1 MRAPRRI
8 LASLSSLA
16 VAAAVVAGPP
26 AAQAADIEEVVGDF
40 ENTTEVWNVN
50 LGPEFPGAKATFTRD
65 TADAVTG
72 ERSGLLSADFSGG
85 GNYVLLGR
93 PLNLDITGLSLQVR
107 SADVSRIGLRMTD
120 STGQV
125 HQQRLTLAPG
135 GGWQQLAVTDFAGGE
150 SNVHY
155 GGVNDGIWHGP
166 ARSIGLIIDR
176 GFVLPAD
183 KMADVRFDAVTVT
196 APPPVL
202 EIEQTAP
209 GNVFEDSQP
218 VEFGLTSRADTVSWT
233 VTDAWGD
240 QVASGDTAV
249 DVTAGLTVPVDTPGY
264 YAIAFTAV
272 QDGAVIG
279 STETDFA
286 VVEEFDPT
294 PSDERFMIAEHL
306 TRPDWGDPDYDLVG
320 IADKLGTQRVRED
333 AGWGSIEQRPGEYT
347 YTRYDPMVEALDDAG
362 MGWAPMFGYTNK
374 FYDGNATPYTDEG
387 RAGYAAYTV
396 DAIERYDLESVEI
409 YNEFNIAFGDRGDGP
424 ADSRA
429 DYYFPLLKTAYEA
442 VKAEHPDVTVVG
454 GVTSSIPFQWLEQL
468 FQLGGLEYMD
478 VLSVHPY
485 RFPSAPEGMEADL
498 ERLDALVRQYNDGE
512 SIPIWI
518 TEQSWPTNTGATGVS
533 EATSAAYLVRSHVVA
548 FANGVERYTWYN
560 MMNKGLNETDVEHR
574 YGLIRN
580 TNDPRGKW
588 TPKPGY
594 AAYAAMTRALDDA
607 AYDHEET
614 VADGIHSHV
623 FDRDGTPVRVLWS
636 DEPTTVSVQ
645 TAPDATVSVTDLMGD
660 SDTYRSRA
668 DRIHLTL
675 GSAPIYL
682 TGAIEGIAPD
692 DKVTLAPV
700 ADAVAA
706 GDDIALELTI
716 DNSVTPRA
724 PISGSLDIAGT
735 SVPVSV
741 RPGQVATIPV
751 TVPGT
756 DALGPRD
763 LVGTLRLSGAPA
775 ARLTTQ
781 VPVVE
786 PLTMT
791 ATHRLDAAGADVL
804 RVGVANASVDEVALD
819 GLAWTIGG
827 QTGTAQVPAT
837 IAGGATYE
845 VDIPLAGFPA
855 GRHARELRLTGPDVD
870 DVVSTGTVAVVAPD
884 AIGSFPERSITVDG
898 VLDDLAGVPSVD
910 FLADGVVAID
920 GHGGPDDLG
929 GQLWTTWDDENV
941 YLSARIDDDVHFQSE
956 TGTAVWF
963 GDGFQFGFA
972 AGLPGE
978 TRAWDELGM
987 SLTENGPE
995 LYRWLSA
1002 QGRPTGLIED
1012 ADLAITRDEAAKET
1026 VYELAV
1032 PWSELTPLEPDHR
1045 LLSFSIILNENDGQE
1060 RRGWIRYGDGIATTK
1075 DPARYSPFRLD
1086 PLP

>member
-1 MRAPRRI
+1 M
-8 LASLSSLA
+8 
-16 VAAAVVAGPP
+16 AAAAGLGPST
-26 AAQAADIEEVVGDF
+26 AQAADITEVIGDF
-40 ENTTEVWNVN
+40 ETAAEVWNLN
-50 LGPEFPGAKATFTRD
+50 LGSEFPGAQGTFTRD
-65 TADAVTG
+65 PADAATG
-72 ERSGLLSADFSGG
+72 AQSGLVTADFSGG

-93 PLNLDITGLSLQVR
+93 AVNRDLTSLSFQVR
-107 SADVSRIGLRMTD
+107 SAEVSRIGLRLTD

-125 HQQRLTLAPG
+125 HQQRIALAPG
-135 GGWQQLAVTDFAGGE
+135 GAWQQVTVTDFAGGE
-150 SNVHY
+150 GNIHY
-155 GGVNDGIWHGP
+155 GGANDGIWHGP

-176 GFVLPAD
+176 GFVLTAD
-183 KMADVRFDAVTVT
+183 RTADVRFDAVTGT
-196 APPPVL
+196 TPPPVL
-202 EIEQTAP
+202 EVGQTVP
-209 GNVFEDSQP
+209 GNIFEDSRP
-218 VEFGLTSRADTVSWT
+218 VEFDLTTRADSVRWT

-240 QVASGDTAV
+240 QVAFGDTPV
-249 DVTAGLTVPVDTPGY
+249 DVTAGLTVPVDTPGH
-264 YAIAFTAV
+264 YAVEFAAV
-272 QDGAVIG
+272 QDGEVIG
-279 STETDFA
+279 TSETDFA
-286 VVEEFDPT
+286 VVEEFDPS

-306 TRPDWGDPDYDLVG
+306 TRPDWGDPDYELVG

-333 AGWGSIEQRPGEYT
+333 AGWGEIEKQPGVYT
-347 YTRYDPMVEALDDAG
+347 YTRYDGMVEALDEAG
-362 MGWAPMFGYTNK
+362 MGWAPMFGYTNR
-374 FYDGNATPYTDEG
+374 FYDGNATPYTDEA
-387 RAGYAAYTV
+387 RRGYAAYTV

-409 YNEFNIAFGDRGDGP
+409 YNEFNIGFGDRGDGP

-485 RFPSAPEGMEADL
+485 RFPGAPEGMAADL
-498 ERLDALVRQYNDGE
+498 QRLDALVRQYNDGE

-533 EATSAAYLVRSHVVA
+533 EATSAAYLVRAHVVA

-560 MMNKGLNETDVEHR
+560 MMNKGLNEADVEHR

-607 AYDHEET
+607 AYDHDET
-614 VADGIHSHV
+614 VADGVHSHV

-636 DEPTTVSVQ
+636 DQPVTVSVE
-645 TAPDATVSVTDLMGD
+645 TAPDTTVSVTDLMGA

-668 DRIHLTL
+668 GRIHLTL
-675 GSAPIYL
+675 GPAPVYL
-682 TGAIEGIAPD
+682 TGEVEHIAPD
-692 DKVTLAPV
+692 DRLTLAPV
-700 ADAVAA
+700 AEDGAVAA

-716 DNSVTPRA
+716 DNSVAPRA
-724 PISGSLDIAGT
+724 PIHGTFEIAGT

-756 DALGPRD
+756 DDLGPRD
-763 LVGTLRLSGAPA
+763 LVGTLRLSGTPA

-781 VPVVE
+781 VDVVE

-791 ATHRLDAAGADVL
+791 ATHRLDDAGADVL
-804 RVGVANASVDEVALD
+804 RVSVANASVDEVAL
-819 GLAWTIGG
+819 GELAWTIGG
-827 QTGTAQVPAT
+827 QSGTAQVPAA
-837 IAGGATYE
+837 IAGGGTYE
-845 VDIPLAGFPA
+845 VDIPLAGMPA
-855 GRHARELRLTGPDVD
+855 GRHARELRLTAPDAG
-870 DVVSTGTVAVVAPD
+870 DVVSTGTVAVVAPE
-884 AIGSFPERSITVDG
+884 AVGSFPQRSITVDG
-898 VLDDLAGVPSVD
+898 VLDDLADVPSID
-910 FLADGVVAID
+910 FLADGVVDIAD
-920 GHGGPDDLG
+920 HGGPDDLG
-929 GQLWTTWDDENV
+929 GRLWTTWDDENV

-956 TGTAVWF
+956 SGTAVWF

-1012 ADLAITRDEAAKET
+1012 ADLAITRDEAAAET
-1026 VYELAV
+1026 VYELAI
-1032 PWSELTPLEPDHR
+1032 PWSELTPFEPEHR

-1060 RRGWIRYGDGIATTK
+1060 RRGWLRYGDGIATAK

-1086 PLP
+1086 PPH